1 MSNLAATRTIDNA
14 APSAGI
20 RVAGQLLVALFLGT
34 VILYG
39 AGFLNMGAAH
49 NAAHDTRHSQGF
61 PCH

>member
-1 MSNLAATRTIDNA
+1 MRNVATTKAAEISV
-14 APSAGI
+14 PSAGT
-20 RVAGQLLVALFLGT
+20 RVVGQLLAALFLGT

>member
-1 MSNLAATRTIDNA
+1 MQSKAITVTQQSQRAVTLSK
-14 APSAGI
+14 PM
-20 RVAGQLLVALFLGT
+20 QLVGAMLLGT

-39 AGFLNMGAAH
+39 AGFLNTAAAH